1 MSLTRVIICFSTKM
15 SFIEEMCEYIEE
27 KNIFSA
33 TEKKS
38 NLREKT
44 TVSKFFFKASSFSLF
59 RPNCKAFI
67 NAFFL

>member
-1 MSLTRVIICFSTKM
+1 M

-44 TVSKFFFKASSFSLF
+44 IVSKFFLRHRLF
-59 RPNCKAFI
+59 R
-67 NAFFL
+67 FFAQIAKHL